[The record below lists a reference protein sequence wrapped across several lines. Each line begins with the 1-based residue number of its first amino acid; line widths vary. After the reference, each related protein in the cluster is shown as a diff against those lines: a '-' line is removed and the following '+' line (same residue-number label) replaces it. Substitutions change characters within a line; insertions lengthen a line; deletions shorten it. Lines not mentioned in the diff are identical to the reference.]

1 MTDIN
6 PGTISTK
13 YIPLRFWFNRNAGLA
28 LPLIALQYHDV
39 KINIEYNSYRET
51 RISYINILNSSLLI
65 NYIYLDTDERRKF
78 AQASHE
84 YLIEQLQYTGEET
97 LSSSGYI
104 KMNFNHPVK
113 SLFWTTKYK
122 HKIDNVNI
130 QLNGH
135 DRISK
140 RDKHYFSLVQPYE
153 NNLGNSKHL
162 DIDVR
167 KWFNIRNYFNSIP
180 DSYTVGMYSFCL
192 NPKEHQPSGSCNF
205 SRIDNARLYY
215 ESDVSSIIK
224 WNYIFICI
232 KL

>member
-1 MTDIN
+1 MCMTDIN

-104 KMNFNHPVK
+104 KMNFN
-113 SLFWTTKYK
+113 
-122 HKIDNVNI
+122 
-130 QLNGH
+130 
-135 DRISK
+135 
-140 RDKHYFSLVQPYE
+140 
-153 NNLGNSKHL
+153 
-162 DIDVR
+162 
-167 KWFNIRNYFNSIP
+167 
-180 DSYTVGMYSFCL
+180 
-192 NPKEHQPSGSCNF
+192 
-205 SRIDNARLYY
+205 
-215 ESDVSSIIK
+215 SSS
-224 WNYIFICI
+224 
-232 KL
+232 